1 MDWMEQ
7 EQNRGITITSAATT
21 CNWKNTRINIIDTP
35 GHVDFTIE
43 VERSLR
49 ILDGVI
55 VLLDAKGG
63 VETQTEAVW
72 DQANRYKIP
81 RIVFINKM
89 DAIGADFKRSVKMI
103 TQRLGANP
111 VPIQIPMGSEN
122 KFEGVISLIEMKA
135 IYNTG
140 QNGEKIEVR
149 DIPSIYLE
157 DSKQQRK
164 QLLES
169 IAPFDDDLMINYLE
183 DKEISTHQVISA
195 IRSATLLVI
204 LFQFYVVQLIKYG
217 HPDAS

>member
-1 MDWMEQ
+1 
-7 EQNRGITITSAATT
+7 
-21 CNWKNTRINIIDTP
+21 
-35 GHVDFTIE
+35 
-43 VERSLR
+43 
-49 ILDGVI
+49 
-55 VLLDAKGG
+55 
-63 VETQTEAVW
+63 
-72 DQANRYKIP
+72 
-81 RIVFINKM
+81 M

-217 HPDAS
+217 IQMLLDSVVDFLPSPLDVPITKGHTPAGEVATRSPSDKSPFSALIF